1 VHVRAQVSAR
11 GHLEGLA
18 DVEHQGAGHGGCL
31 EPAAVIGPHLEAGL
45 SVLEHEGEPAVVLVA
60 ADALAGG
67 GPCGLACRWCGVAH
81 ELRGRHGLVVEP
93 LVEPRGVLPEGL
105 GEQCQHAARH
115 PPGLVEPAKHGVAQL
130 GHFAR
135 PLVRADE
142 AQVGGVAVTQVESRA
157 LGADVDLLAQVG
169 GAGGVLGGQC
179 GVAAKVWRVEVGDL
193 AADGLWQGEEGLRR
207 REDIGLDLGGD
218 AVPGDVEETELVGRG
233 AQLLQQVGA
242 LGTGAGAGGAAEV
255 DRRESELAV
264 RGEGHRRPC
273 LS

>member
-81 ELRGRHGLVVEP
+81 ELRGRH
-93 LVEPRGVLPEGL
+93 
-105 GEQCQHAARH
+105 
-115 PPGLVEPAKHGVAQL
+115 GLVEPAKHGVAQL

-218 AVPGDVEETELVGRG
+218 AVPGDVEETELVGCG